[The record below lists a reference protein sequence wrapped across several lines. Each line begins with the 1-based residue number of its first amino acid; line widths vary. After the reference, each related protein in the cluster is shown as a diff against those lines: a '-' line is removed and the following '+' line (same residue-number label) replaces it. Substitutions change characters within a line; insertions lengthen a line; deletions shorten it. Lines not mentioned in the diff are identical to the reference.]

1 VNTQHATREQWLLA
15 AKDQIKTLLF
25 DPLEMHLPPVIRVS
39 VGLCG
44 NKKLGLCV
52 DSDCME
58 DGSVS
63 IFVDPSTDDTVVLI
77 ATLVHELVHASVG
90 VDEKHGPVFKK
101 AVRELGLQGKA
112 TATYAEKGTELYTTI
127 EGIAAGLGTYPHAKL
142 VRKEKDKKSAHP
154 WISFL
159 SPSCETFIVRCNKNT
174 VREMG
179 PPRDFNGEPMVPK
192 DPTQMEDTDESAE
205 EES

>member
-142 VRKEKDKKSAHP
+142 VRKEKPKTKHNWVSYISA
-154 WISFL
+154 SN
-159 SPSCETFIVRCNKNT
+159 EDYIVRANRLT
-174 VREMG
+174 VKELG
-179 PPRDFNGEPMVPK
+179 PPRDYNGEPMQLK
-192 DPTQMEDTDESAE
+192 NLEDALPEDGEDQETE
-205 EES
+205 